1 MKKHAYLIIAHN
13 NWKILERLLILLDDN
28 RNDIY
33 LHIDRKSDLINF
45 SNNVHNANLSVFHEI
60 DVRWGDVSQIQV
72 ELLLFNA
79 AYCKGSY
86 SYYHLISGSDLPI
99 KDQDEIHA
107 FFDGHYPAEFIGF
120 SLGMTCDNRI
130 NKIHIF
136 PRYQRIKNRCANR
149 VLHLLRFFCIFL
161 QNILNYNHYELNDKL
176 IMGPNW
182 VSITDKAVGL
192 ILSKKSIIMKQY
204 RFSSCADE
212 VHKQTIIGNSLLFDY
227 VYDKNDDYKGCMRY
241 IDWTKGNP
249 YIFRS
254 ADFEQLMSSDRMFAR
269 KFDEG
274 IDFDIVERIFEALNK
289 RKR

>member
-1 MKKHAYLIIAHN
+1 MQT
-13 NWKILERLLILLDDN
+13 ECC
-28 RNDIY
+28 IY
-33 LHIDRKSDLINF
+33 
-45 SNNVHNANLSVFHEI
+45 SV
-60 DVRWGDVSQIQV
+60 
-72 ELLLFNA
+72 
-79 AYCKGSY
+79 
-86 SYYHLISGSDLPI
+86 
-99 KDQDEIHA
+99 
-107 FFDGHYPAEFIGF
+107 
-120 SLGMTCDNRI
+120 
-130 NKIHIF
+130 
-136 PRYQRIKNRCANR
+136 
-149 VLHLLRFFCIFL
+149 FFCIFL

-176 IMGPNW
+176 IKGTNW

-212 VHKQTIIGNSLLFDY
+212 VYKQTIIGNSLLFDY